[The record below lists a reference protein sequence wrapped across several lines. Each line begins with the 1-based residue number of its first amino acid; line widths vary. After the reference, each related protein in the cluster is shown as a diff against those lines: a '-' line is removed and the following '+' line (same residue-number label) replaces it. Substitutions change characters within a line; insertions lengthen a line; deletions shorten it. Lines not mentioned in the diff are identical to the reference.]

1 MAAATAQSF
10 ETESTLTTFE
20 VKTLTQEVVEERVEE
35 VETPVVEMRNKAP
48 KVNAVE
54 EAIRRHF
61 GDGVLDLIYWKDI
74 KKSAAVAASS
84 LLLLIALSI
93 FSVLT
98 VVSYISLTVLTVTF
112 SYAVYKRTLAAVQK
126 SNEGHPFGQYLE
138 MDLSISP
145 EKAQEYAEIISSYM
159 ATYVGE
165 LRRLVLVEDM
175 IDSIKF
181 GIFLWVMTYVGA
193 WFNGLTLLIL
203 GLVSMFSL
211 PKTYEVYQ
219 EQIDAY
225 LALAQDQVKG
235 IMAQAQEYRA
245 KLPTLMA
252 EASEK
257 YITYYKDLLKKQMP
271 NDLDEAKEMAMK
283 MYNNVVELI
292 HAKIPIGKKDQ

>member
-48 KVNAVE
+48 KINAVE
-54 EAIRRHF
+54 EAIRRHC

-235 IMAQAQEYRA
+235 IMAH
-245 KLPTLMA
+245 
-252 EASEK
+252 
-257 YITYYKDLLKKQMP
+257 LKKQMP